1 MNIAKNAV
9 VSLHYKLQ
17 EDNADGDLIEETAG
31 GPPLVFLFGV
41 GQMLPSFEENLEG
54 KKAGDTFAFRLESQN
69 AYGPYEPE
77 SVVPVPKNIF
87 EVDGKLQEEILVVG
101 NTIPLQDQSG
111 RQLIGKVV
119 EVQETEVV
127 LDFNHPMAGTNLY
140 FSGKIESLREA
151 TPSEIEHGHVHGPGG
166 HEH

>member
-1 MNIAKNAV
+1 MVIDKHAV

-17 EDNADGDLIEETAG
+17 EDNEKGELIEETTG
-31 GPPLVFLFGV
+31 GQPLTFLFGV

-54 KKAGDTFAFRLESQN
+54 KKEGDTFAFRLESQE

-87 EVDGKLQEEILVVG
+87 VVEGKLQEEMLVVG
-101 NTIPLQDQSG
+101 NTIPLQDQTG
-111 RQLIGKVV
+111 RQLIGKVM
-119 EVQETEVV
+119 EVKEEEVV
-127 LDFNHPMAGTNLY
+127 LDFNHPMAGVNLY

-151 TPSEIEHGHVHGPGG
+151 TESEIEHGHVHGPGG